1 MGRPLPSR
9 PCATMRR
16 HLQSN
21 RKGAVDGFHSRPII
35 DFWYERAAS
44 RAIRFIVVGSCS
56 PVSKVLM
63 RLLAMRRRMSSS
75 GRGLFVDAANSLQ
88 HSK

>member
-1 MGRPLPSR
+1 MGRPLPPR

-21 RKGAVDGFHSRPII
+21 RKGAVDGFHSRLII
-35 DFWYERAAS
+35 DFRRAAS

-56 PVSKVLM
+56 PVSKVPM
-63 RLLAMRRRMSSS
+63 RLRAPNKREGLRSPASPFQPTAS
-75 GRGLFVDAANSLQ
+75 G
-88 HSK
+88 

>member
-1 MGRPLPSR
+1 MGRPLPPR

-21 RKGAVDGFHSRPII
+21 RKGAVDGFHSRLII
-35 DFWYERAAS
+35 DFRRAAS
-44 RAIRFIVVGSCS
+44 TRFIVVGSCS
-56 PVSKVLM
+56 PLSKVPM
-63 RLLAMRRRMSSS
+63 RLLAMRSRMPSS
-75 GRGLFVDAANSLQ
+75 GSALFVDAANSLQ